1 MTNTEI
7 CSFKTNY
14 KELNSYVKGR
24 ILKLISPKGNHVAD
38 LKIVN
43 IKTEKIQQFGDYLK
57 NGY

>member
-7 CSFKTNY
+7 CSLITNY
-14 KELNSYVKGR
+14 KELDSCVNGR
-24 ILKLISPKGNHVAD
+24 ILKLISPNGKHVAD

-43 IKTEKIQQFGDYLK
+43 IKSEKIQQFGDYLK